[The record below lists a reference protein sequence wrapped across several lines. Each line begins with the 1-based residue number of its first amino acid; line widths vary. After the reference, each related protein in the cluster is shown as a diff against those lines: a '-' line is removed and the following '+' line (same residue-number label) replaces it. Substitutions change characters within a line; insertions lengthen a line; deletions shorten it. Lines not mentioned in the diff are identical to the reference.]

1 MSRADRTWNSHDG
14 GAILDRKPG
23 RGVAV
28 QLVRHPHRWHLPPR
42 ESAPPERE
50 ETTIFDT
57 VAVITAL
64 MVVVALIGALESVG

>member
-1 MSRADRTWNSHDG
+1 M
-14 GAILDRKPG
+14 
-23 RGVAV
+23 

-42 ESAPPERE
+42 EPAPAERE